1 MLDSFSVQGFRGFAK
16 RTEIRFDRPR
26 HYDFNEGLIKN
37 GRVNHALLYGPNG
50 CGKSSLTEAIID
62 IQVNRNLVRGKIS
75 LPPGNPL
82 SFLNG
87 DGAKEAVFRYE
98 FSFGEG
104 KRLVY
109 EYGKPSPFEVS
120 WEKMEV
126 NGEVV
131 LDKRGASVECS
142 VPGTENI
149 NFQAISPQVSAF
161 FSLANFLSFPHDSIY
176 GRLID
181 FVDRMIWFRSLME
194 GNESQFGAIV
204 PGPEFITDAIARDGR
219 IKELQSFL
227 EEKTGVSLLLREGP
241 VQNFGG
247 TSIRTI
253 VAKFRGRTIDLPAIA
268 SSGTKALLVF
278 FYWKKHFPKVSFLCI
293 DEFDAYYHYALAR
306 DVVEIIN
313 GFEGFQ
319 SLLTTHNTDLMS
331 NLFTRPDCVFLMGD
345 GRIDPLSD
353 LTKKELREVHNLAKI
368 YKGGGFQLGSSKR

>member
-26 HYDFNEGLIKN
+26 HYDFNEGLIKD

-142 VPGTENI
+142 IPGTENI
-149 NFQAISPQVSAF
+149 NFQAISPQASAF
-161 FSLANFLSFPHDSIY
+161 FSLANFLSFPHDSLY
-176 GRLID
+176 GQLVD
-181 FVDRMIWFRSLME
+181 FVDRMLLLRPLP
-194 GNESQFGAIV
+194 NEEESRPRLEDMAD
-204 PGPEFITDAIARDGR
+204 EIAREGI
-219 IKELQSFL
+219 IKELKEFLRGKAGITLPL
-227 EEKTGVSLLLREGP
+227 EEGPARNLSGRKLR
-241 VQNFGG
+241 
-247 TSIRTI
+247 T
-253 VAKFRGRTIDLPAIA
+253 VAARFKGRSIDLTAIA
-268 SSGTKALLVF
+268 STGTKALIAF
-278 FYWKKHFPKVSFLCI
+278 FYWKKRSPDLSFLLV
-293 DEFDAYYHYALAR
+293 DGFDAPCHYAVAR
-306 DVVEIIN
+306 EIVGLIN
-313 GFEGFQ
+313 EPKKFQ

-331 NLFTRPDCVFLMGD
+331 NLIARPDCIFLMD
-345 GRIDPLSD
+345 CEKVEALSE
-353 LTKKELREVHNLAKI
+353 LTGKEIREVHNLAKI
-368 YKGGGFQLGSSKR
+368 YKGGGFRISNGDAIE

>member
-26 HYDFNEGLIKN
+26 HYDFNEGLIKD

-161 FSLANFLSFPHDSIY
+161 FSLANFLSFPHDSLY
-176 GRLID
+176 GQLVD
-181 FVDRMIWFRSLME
+181 FVDRMLWFRSLME
-194 GNESQFGAIV
+194 GNESQFGPIV
-204 PGPEFITDAIARDGR
+204 PGPEFISDVVVRDGR
-219 IKELQSFL
+219 IKELQYFL

-247 TSIRTI
+247 TNIRTI
-253 VAKFRGRTIDLPAIA
+253 VAKFRGRSIDLAAIA
-268 SSGTKALLVF
+268 SSGTKALMVF
-278 FYWKKHFPKVSFLCI
+278 FYWKKHFPELSFLCI
-293 DEFDAYYHYALAR
+293 DEFDAYYHYALSR
-306 DVVEIIN
+306 EIVEIIN
-313 GFEGFQ
+313 SAPGFQ
-319 SLLTTHNTDLMS
+319 SLLTTHDTDLMS
-331 NLFTRPDCVFLMGD
+331 NLLTRPDCVFLMGE
-345 GRIDPLSD
+345 GKVAPLSD
-353 LTKKELREVHNLAKI
+353 LTDKELREVHNLAKI
-368 YKGGGFQLGSSKR
+368 YKGGGFRIDHGE